1 MDKNINNQIYL
12 KTCTS
17 CGIKFYSTKSATRY
31 CEACKELITK
41 LNARRGRV
49 KYNQTHTD
57 AERPPITKGLTIAD
71 KRLVKA
77 GKSLI
82 KDETKPVEIQ
92 PVENPVVIKTLED
105 IENEHENDET
115 KNAVKLVKPVKND
128 DDDDFKKIEK
138 SINDCVD
145 LLDTIYD
152 EIQKIIDTL
161 REKQSEY
168 DKRDSDFLHEIENAD
183 NDAILAKL
191 VRQQRISRGQRRDY
205 KNYIGF
211 LINIAKKL
219 PQNTRQSFEIAKR
232 IQAEKRDFYK
242 NN

>member
-1 MDKNINNQIYL
+1 MDRNINKQIYL

-17 CGIKFYSTKSATRY
+17 CGVKYYSTKSATRY

-49 KYNQTHTD
+49 KYTQTHTD
-57 AERPPITKGLTIAD
+57 AERPPLMRGLTATD
-71 KRLVKA
+71 KKRLKLA
-77 GKSLI
+77 ENSLA
-82 KDETKPVEIQ
+82 KDETQLVETPI
-92 PVENPVVIKTLED
+92 ENPITIKT
-105 IENEHENDET
+105 NEHENDET
-115 KNAVKLVKPVKND
+115 KNATKLVKPIKSD
-128 DDDDFKKIEK
+128 DDEDFKKIEK